1 MRVEFTKKTKDILAG
16 RAGYQCSHPQCSI
29 ITIGPGE
36 KEGETSSIGEASHI
50 YSAAKNGPRGQSG
63 LTKEQLKSPENGI
76 WLCKV
81 HARLIDTNDGIGFT
95 ASQLI
100 SWKKLHEEF
109 IKHHQGRIF
118 NKLHWISKLLIVD
131 SPLFK
136 NSISIE
142 FAKITIIE
150 SNSNGAGKTA
160 ICEWLSSVSA
170 INGLERWVNCEKL
183 NIEIS
188 LHTPE
193 PHLIEVSVSS
203 GKIVYKVDHID
214 ITSSP
219 FPFICYF
226 LDFNYLKRKY
236 NKTSD
241 FIAEFINI
249 SPVLLDNLFDCVCK
263 NKKGILKSIRFAT
276 QEELV
281 QVDDSGNEKEPDVQ
295 DVYCKIHDNEFYLP
309 FESLSGSE
317 RTRVLLEIIIVSLNE
332 RSKFTPTL
340 LFIEMNETFL
350 SKESFQPYIERLNSI
365 DTSFQTIITTHSNIL
380 NECSVGFPRYE
391 LIKVSNTSILRKI

>member
-1 MRVEFTKKTKDILAG
+1 MRVEFKPKTKRILAG

-63 LTKEQLKSPENGI
+63 LTEEQLKSPENGI

-81 HARLIDTNDGIGFT
+81 HAKLIDTNNGTGFT

-100 SWKKLHEEF
+100 SWKKFHEEF

-118 NKLHWISKLLIVD
+118 NKLYWVSKLSIVNG
-131 SPLFK
+131 PLFQD
-136 NSISIE
+136 SISID
-142 FAKITIIE
+142 FAKVTVIE

-170 INGLERWVNCEKL
+170 INRLARWVDCENL
-183 NIEIS
+183 NIEIY

-193 PHLIEVSVSS
+193 PHLIEVSVNS
-203 GKIVYKVDHID
+203 GSINYKVDQLD

-219 FPFICYF
+219 FPFTCYF
-226 LDFNYLKRKY
+226 FDFNFLRRKY

-249 SPVLLDNLFDCVCK
+249 SPVLLRNLFDYVCK

-276 QEELV
+276 QEELK
-281 QVDDSGNEKEPDVQ
+281 QEQEQEQYVQ
-295 DVYCKIHDNEFYLP
+295 DIYCMIEGKDFYLL

-317 RTRVLLEIIIVSLNE
+317 KTRVLLDVIIASLNE
-332 RSKFTPTL
+332 RSKYTPTL
-340 LFIEMNETFL
+340 LFIEINETFL
-350 SKESFQPYIERLNSI
+350 SKESFKPYIERLNSSE
-365 DTSFQTIITTHSNIL
+365 TSFQTIVTTHSNIL
-380 NECSVGFPRYE
+380 NESSLGFTRYE
-391 LIKVSNTSILRKI
+391 LIKGSDKSTLRKI

>member
-63 LTKEQLKSPENGI
+63 LTEEQLKSPENGI

-81 HARLIDTNDGIGFT
+81 HARLIDTNNGIGFT

-100 SWKKLHEEF
+100 SWKKFHEEF
-109 IKHHQGRIF
+109 IKHHQGRVF
-118 NKLHWISKLLIVD
+118 NKLHWISKLSIVD
-131 SPLFK
+131 SPLFQD
-136 NSISIE
+136 SISIE

-170 INGLERWVNCEKL
+170 INRLARWVDCEKL
-183 NIEIS
+183 NIEIY

-193 PHLIEVSVSS
+193 PHLIEVSVDS
-203 GKIVYKVDHID
+203 GRITYKVDQLD

-219 FPFICYF
+219 FPFTCYF
-226 LDFNYLKRKY
+226 FDFYYLQRKY

-241 FIAEFINI
+241 FFAEFINI
-249 SPVLLDNLFDCVCK
+249 SPVLLRNLFDYACK

-276 QEELV
+276 QEELE
-281 QVDDSGNEKEPDVQ
+281 QDDENEKDI
-295 DVYCKIHDNEFYLP
+295 YCMIQGNDFYLP
-309 FESLSGSE
+309 FESLCGSE
-317 RTRVLLEIIIVSLNE
+317 KTRVLLEIIIASLNE
-332 RSKFTPTL
+332 RSKYTPTL

-350 SKESFQPYIERLNSI
+350 SKEYFKPYIERLNSSE
-365 DTSFQTIITTHSNIL
+365 TSFQTIVTTHSNIL
-380 NECSVGFPRYE
+380 NECSLGFPRYE
-391 LIKVSNTSILRKI
+391 LIKGSNTSILRKI